1 MFGSLHGVDYSVGLH
16 SVLAQVSGD
25 PVQLI
30 QVHGLHVH
38 RRYCYSR
45 CLHWY
50 LFWWLYSQEVAVETQ
65 RRSAVGH
72 LFQHSMPVLLCSAIL
87 FRL

>member
-72 LFQHSMPVLLCSAIL
+72 LFQHSMPVLLCHALL
-87 FRL
+87 FWL